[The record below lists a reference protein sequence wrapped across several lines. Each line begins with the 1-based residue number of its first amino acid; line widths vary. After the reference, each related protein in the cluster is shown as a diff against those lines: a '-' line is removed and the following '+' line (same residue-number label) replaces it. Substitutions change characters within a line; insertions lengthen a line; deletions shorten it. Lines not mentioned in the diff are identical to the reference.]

1 MILKSDFLA
10 LFFVTI
16 VTIFVLWESRRK
28 ESPVYVIMKI
38 IAAVIVA
45 LWITAAILY
54 SQQ

>member
-1 MILKSDFLA
+1 MILKSDFISLIC
-10 LFFVTI
+10 VTV

-45 LWITAAILY
+45 LWIIAAVLY

>member
-1 MILKSDFLA
+1 MILKTDFIS
-10 LFFVTI
+10 LFCVTI

-38 IAAVIVA
+38 IAVVVA
-45 LWITAAILY
+45 MLWIIAAILY

>member
-1 MILKSDFLA
+1 MILKSDFIS
-10 LFFVTI
+10 LFCVTV

-38 IAAVIVA
+38 IAAVIVV